1 MLGHLVSNA
10 ALHIE
15 LKRTPSAPLAGY
27 ARSVAQHLW
36 ALLFKR
42 AR

>member
-10 ALHIE
+10 AF
-15 LKRTPSAPLAGY
+15 PSGMNRAPQDNLL
-27 ARSVAQHLW
+27 RRLW

-42 AR
+42 RAS